1 MSIKTMKISY
11 AVESVI
17 QISEDGAAFLLRQ
30 HRRIRDGIV
39 PREDAH
45 DGYLN
50 AIDKLPADADDDL
63 ILRTILGEVTSLII
77 TEEVPACYPPEDAG
91 FKARISKVAYQ
102 ETPEKLDPPSDATPL
117 VVHVGDRNVH

>member
-17 QISEDGAAFLLRQ
+17 QISEDGAALLLKNYRSI
-30 HRRIRDGIV
+30 RIGVV
-39 PREDAH
+39 PREAAPS
-45 DGYLN
+45 GFLN

-63 ILRTILGEVTSLII
+63 ILRTIVGEVTSLII
-77 TEEVPACYPPEDAG
+77 TYEVPAFYPPEDVG

-102 ETPEKLDPPSDATPL
+102 ETPEKLDPPSDAIPL

>member
-1 MSIKTMKISY
+1 MSIKTLKISY

-17 QISEDGAAFLLRQ
+17 QISEDGAAFLLKNYRL
-30 HRRIRDGIV
+30 IRDGIV
-39 PREDAH
+39 PREAAP
-45 DGYLN
+45 DGFLN

-63 ILRTILGEVTSLII
+63 ILRTIVGEVTSLII
-77 TEEVPACYPPEDAG
+77 TDEVPAFYPPEDVG

>member
-17 QISEDGAAFLLRQ
+17 QISEDGAAPMLRNY
-30 HRRIRDGIV
+30 RMLCDGIV
-39 PREDAH
+39 PREAVPE
-45 DGYLN
+45 GYRN

-63 ILRTILGEVTSLII
+63 ILRTIVGEVTSLII
-77 TEEVPACYPPEDAG
+77 RDEVPAFYPPEDEG
-91 FKARISKVAYQ
+91 VKARISKVSYQ
-102 ETPEKLDPPSDATPL
+102 ETPEKLDHPSDAIPL

>member
-1 MSIKTMKISY
+1 MSIKTLKISY

-17 QISEDGAAFLLRQ
+17 QISEHGAAFLLKDYRQ
-30 HRRIRDGIV
+30 IRDGIV
-39 PREDAH
+39 PREDAP

-63 ILRTILGEVTSLII
+63 IMRTIVGEVTSLII
-77 TEEVPACYPPEDAG
+77 TNEVPAFYPSGDVG
-91 FKARISKVAYQ
+91 LKARISKVAYQ
-102 ETPEKLDPPSDATPL
+102 ETPEKLDPPSDAIPL

>member
-1 MSIKTMKISY
+1 MSIKTLKISY

-17 QISEDGAAFLLRQ
+17 QISEDGAARLLKNY
-30 HRRIRDGIV
+30 RRIRYGVV
-39 PREDAH
+39 PREAAPY
-45 DGYLN
+45 GFLN

-77 TEEVPACYPPEDAG
+77 ADEVPAFYPREYMG
-91 FKARISKVAYQ
+91 FRARISKVAYQ
-102 ETPEKLDPPSDATPL
+102 ETPEKLDPPSDAIPL

>member
-1 MSIKTMKISY
+1 MSIKTLKISY

-17 QISEDGAAFLLRQ
+17 QISEVGAALLLKNYRS
-30 HRRIRDGIV
+30 IRDGIV
-39 PREDAH
+39 PRGDAA
-45 DGYLN
+45 DGYTN

-63 ILRTILGEVTSLII
+63 IMRTIVGEVTSLII
-77 TEEVPACYPPEDAG
+77 TNEVPAFYPTEDQG

-102 ETPEKLDPPSDATPL
+102 ETPEKLDPPSDAIPL

>member
-17 QISEDGAAFLLRQ
+17 QISEDCAAFLLKKYRQ
-30 HRRIRDGIV
+30 ICDGSV
-39 PREDAH
+39 PREAAPE
-45 DGYLN
+45 GYLN
-50 AIDKLPADADDDL
+50 ACDKLPADADDDL

-77 TEEVPACYPPEDAG
+77 TNEVPAFYPPEDNG
-91 FKARISKVAYQ
+91 LKARISKVAYQ
-102 ETPEKLDPPSDATPL
+102 ETPEKLDPPSDAIPL